1 MIGGT
6 SNEKERQK
14 KGDIFEMV
22 VPLVVV
28 DYVHLNHDT
37 LQSFFVAIY
46 VSNQPIKYHLPPS
59 PPKNETSS
67 GRLYMGGRLV

>member
-1 MIGGT
+1 M
-6 SNEKERQK
+6 KRRDKK

-37 LQSFFVAIY
+37 LQSFVVAIY
-46 VSNQPIKYHLPPS
+46 VSNQPIKN
-59 PPKNETSS
+59 KTSS
-67 GRLYMGGRLV
+67 GRLYMGGRSVKSLTFPVLRTYKGG

>member
-37 LQSFFVAIY
+37 LQSFVVAIY
-46 VSNQPIKYHLPPS
+46 VSNQPIRYHLPHPQRT
-59 PPKNETSS
+59 KQVAEDYIWVE
-67 GRLYMGGRLV
+67 G

>member
-1 MIGGT
+1 M
-6 SNEKERQK
+6 KRRDKK

-37 LQSFFVAIY
+37 LQSFVVAIY
-46 VSNQPIKYHLPPS
+46 ISNQPIKYHLPP
-59 PPKNETSS
+59 PPLPLPQRTKQVAEDYIWVE
-67 GRLYMGGRLV
+67 G